1 MAVIFVLLFL
11 AQASALTIV
20 SPSAVEVNNKEEF
33 FVEITNN
40 SNTQKD
46 LRVNFFSTVM
56 SDVIVPNFVPPN
68 TTVRARIIVYNK
80 YESYTEINSK
90 LEVYLDN
97 EFREKNVLLKFLE
110 KNERDNL
117 GQSGSEFAQNLNSFF
132 VLFAANTGESFLN
145 LNDYSNMEIIFITVL
160 ILLILVLIVALVV
173 RIVKRA

>member
-110 KNERDNL
+110 KNQRDSFEQQ
-117 GQSGSEFAQNLNSFF
+117 GADFTTGINSFF
-132 VLFAANTGESFLN
+132 TLFAINTSESFLL
-145 LNDYSNMEIIFITVL
+145 LNNYFTLEVVAMTTLV
-160 ILLILVLIVALVV
+160 LLILVLVVALIV
-173 RIVKRA
+173 RIVKRV